1 MVHHLRMVI
10 ASHVAST
17 SRKSILVLTI
27 LACGL
32 TAAAAA
38 VRPAIAVVDAWSRP
52 AVDTAVVYATIRT
65 RDGRG
70 DRLIAAT
77 SPLAARVE
85 MHESMETAM
94 PADSMNGMAMPQ
106 HMVSMKPLAAIGV
119 PARGAR
125 VLSPG
130 GYHLML
136 VRLRRPLAAGDRVPL
151 RLRFARAGWVAV
163 EARVRAI

>member
-1 MVHHLRMVI
+1 MLF
-10 ASHVAST
+10 ASHVASP
-17 SRKSILVLTI
+17 SRKRILALTI
-27 LACGL
+27 LASGL
-32 TAAAAA
+32 PAPAAAAA
-38 VRPAIAVVDAWSRP
+38 VRPAIAVDDAWSRP
-52 AVDTAVVYATIRT
+52 AVDTAVVYATIRS

-106 HMVSMKPLAAIGV
+106 HMVSMKPLASIDV
-119 PARGAR
+119 PPRGAR

-136 VRLRRPLAAGDRVPL
+136 VRLRRSLAAGDRVPL

-163 EARVRAI
+163 VARVRAL